1 MVLLQISAS
10 VAEDSAAM
18 GNTIHV
24 TSRLMQLPVKQR
36 NFGLTIEETGEV
48 SRRPGSRSTG
58 SGSGKF
64 GTVTLIM

>member
-1 MVLLQISAS
+1 
-10 VAEDSAAM
+10 M